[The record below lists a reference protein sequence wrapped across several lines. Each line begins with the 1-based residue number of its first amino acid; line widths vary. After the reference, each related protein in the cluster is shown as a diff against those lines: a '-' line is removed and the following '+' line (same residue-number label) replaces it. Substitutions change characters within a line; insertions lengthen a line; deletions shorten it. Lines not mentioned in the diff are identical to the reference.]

1 MKQKMA
7 TETFDSIK
15 HEKNVSKQK
24 FFYGAKKVVKAFICG
39 KKRKPFCPQNWTK
52 TLF

>member
-1 MKQKMA
+1 MP

-24 FFYGAKKVVKAFICG
+24 VFYDAKEVEKAFICG
-39 KKRKPFCPQNWTK
+39 KKRKPFCPQN
-52 TLF
+52 

>member
-1 MKQKMA
+1 MP

-24 FFYGAKKVVKAFICG
+24 VFYDAKEVEKAFICV
-39 KKRKPFCPQNWTK
+39 KKRKPFCPQN
-52 TLF
+52 